1 MANRGMLFFS
11 VLVCVFFSQ
20 CTPIAYSQTSTQTR
34 IVSDAELVEVPVIVF
49 DDKGA
54 PATDLT
60 KDDFRLTE
68 DGVEQKITAL
78 NFERVPVSFVVL
90 ADLSSSMTR
99 KIPFVQEAA
108 LSLLDTSKEGKG
120 KDEYSVLSIAKHAKV
135 LLPFSGDEADIEQR
149 LPLFMQPTN
158 ESTALF
164 DGIWMGVD
172 VADEDAENKTRAMIV
187 ITDGGD
193 NHSRYSVGETKRM
206 LEESDVPVFTIMAG
220 ASFWL
225 PGLLEPEQ
233 PPPSRIPGLGGAG
246 GSKQLPIPGI
256 LQLAIPNTADDYI
269 GPAERR
275 GPFNMKA
282 LADASGGGV
291 FTARREEDLPRIV
304 RTLGLALRYRYVL
317 TYVPDRF
324 YWASTNHPV
333 VPDSKGMHKI
343 HLELY
348 PKQKFAGY
356 SIPYYKKVYQS
367 HE

>member
-1 MANRGMLFFS
+1 MSNRGMLLFS
-11 VLVCVFFSQ
+11 VLVCAFFSQ

-49 DDKGA
+49 DDKGE

-68 DGVEQKITAL
+68 DGVEQQITAL
-78 NFERVPVSFVVL
+78 NFERVSVSFVVL

-108 LSLLDTSKEGKG
+108 LSLLDTSNDGKN
-120 KDEYSVLSIAKHAKV
+120 KDEYSVLSIAKHSKM
-135 LLPFSGDEADIEQR
+135 LLPFSSDEADIEQK

-158 ESTALF
+158 ESTSLF

-193 NHSRYSVGETKRM
+193 NHSRYSLGETKRM

-220 ASFWL
+220 SSFWL
-225 PGLLEPEQ
+225 PGLLEP
-233 PPPSRIPGLGGAG
+233 PKPAPSRIPGLGGAG
-246 GSKQLPIPGI
+246 GSKQLPIPAI
-256 LQLAIPNTADDYI
+256 LQLAIPNKEDDHI
-269 GPAERR
+269 GPAEQR
-275 GPFNMKA
+275 GPYNMRA

-291 FTARREEDLPRIV
+291 FTARHEEDLPRIV
-304 RTLGLALRYRYVL
+304 RTLGWALRYRYVL
-317 TYVPDRF
+317 TYEPDRAF
-324 YWASTNHPV
+324 LAANNHV
-333 VPDSKGMHKI
+333 LATGDKDVHKI

-348 PKQKFAGY
+348 PKQRFAGY
-356 SIPYYKKVYQS
+356 SIPYYKKAYRRFN
-367 HE
+367 